1 MPREDFTKDEL
12 RTLLSLVSS
21 EIEADRFPFSE
32 RARRLKELRSKL
44 RRALG
49 EAEYQPADE
58 EKRRR

>member
-12 RTLLSLVSS
+12 RTLLSLVSG

-32 RARRLKELRSKL
+32 RVRRLKELRRKL
-44 RRALG
+44 RQTLG
-49 EAEYQPADE
+49 EPDYQPADE